1 MSIRSMTGFA
11 RVRRQSPDGE
21 AVVTVKSVNHRGL
34 DLHFQMPTVLDPY
47 ETAMRGLIRKRMSR
61 GHIEIRVQY
70 HRNKT
75 QAVSALNVALLDT
88 YLEAFRQAGN
98 RHSVTSEPDLNAALR
113 VPGMFEPAVDQEPEP
128 ELEAFL
134 VALLDEALSELN
146 KVREREGAETAIV
159 LRERT
164 ASIREAVKTV
174 REIRSR
180 ALPAFQ
186 QRLRERLT
194 ELLGGATLDPQR
206 LVQEAA
212 ILADRSDIGEEI
224 ARLEIHSE
232 QLDQMLAKGGEAGK
246 KMDFLLQE
254 MNREANTMLSKTN
267 GIGEQGL
274 TLTEVALGIKADIEK
289 IREQSLNLE

>member
-11 RVRRQSPDGE
+11 RVRQQSPDGE

-34 DLHFQMPTVLDPY
+34 DLHFQMPGVLDPY

-70 HRNKT
+70 HRNRS
-75 QAVSALNVALLDT
+75 QAGSSLNVELLDS
-88 YLEAFRQAGN
+88 YLEAFRQAGH
-98 RHSVTSEPDLNAALR
+98 RHSITAEPDLNMALR
-113 VPGMFEPAVDQEPEP
+113 LPGMFEPAVDQEPEA

-134 VALLDEALSELN
+134 VGLLDEALTELN
-146 KVREREGAETAIV
+146 RVREREGAETAAV
-159 LRERT
+159 LAERT
-164 ASIREAVKTV
+164 KAIREATAVV

-186 QRLRERLT
+186 QRLKDRLA
-194 ELLGGATLDPQR
+194 ELLGGVTIDPQR
-206 LVQEAA
+206 LIQEAA
-212 ILADRSDIGEEI
+212 ILADRSDIGEEM
-224 ARLEIHSE
+224 ARLDIHSE
-232 QLDQMLAKGGEAGK
+232 QLDQMLAKGGEVGK

-254 MNREANTMLSKTN
+254 MNRETNTMLSKTN
-267 GIGEQGL
+267 GVGEQGL
-274 TLTEVALGIKADIEK
+274 QLTEVALGIKADIEK

>member
-1 MSIRSMTGFA
+1 MTGFA

-47 ETAMRGLIRKRMSR
+47 ETAMRGLVRKRMSR

-70 HRNKT
+70 HRNKS
-75 QAVSALNVALLDT
+75 QAVSALNVELLDT
-88 YLEAFRQAGN
+88 YLEAFRQASH
-98 RHSVTSEPDLNAALR
+98 RHSITSEPDLNLALR

-134 VALLDEALSELN
+134 VAMLDEALTELN
-146 KVREREGAETAIV
+146 RVREREGAETAAV

-164 ASIREAVKTV
+164 TSIREAVKTV
-174 REIRSR
+174 RDIRSR

-186 QRLRERLT
+186 QRLRDRLS
-194 ELLGGATLDPQR
+194 ELLGGATVDPQR

-232 QLDQMLAKGGEAGK
+232 QLDQMLAKGGEVGK